1 MDETKPREAMAADE
15 LEALRMDNE
24 GCGSRPQESTPDK
37 GGSDRK
43 NEQPSAEGAHGS

>member
-1 MDETKPREAMAADE
+1 MTEERRRITDEELAVEAME
-15 LEALRMDNE
+15 NE

-43 NEQPSAEGAHGS
+43 KEQPSAEGAHGS